1 MALEDAV
8 TATIMTRV
16 KQPGSEPRHQEKL
29 ETQGKHAR
37 EVDCGV
43 KF

>member
-8 TATIMTRV
+8 TATIMTRS
-16 KQPGSEPRHQEKL
+16 KQVGSGPGHQEKL

-37 EVDCGV
+37 EALTDMS
-43 KF
+43 